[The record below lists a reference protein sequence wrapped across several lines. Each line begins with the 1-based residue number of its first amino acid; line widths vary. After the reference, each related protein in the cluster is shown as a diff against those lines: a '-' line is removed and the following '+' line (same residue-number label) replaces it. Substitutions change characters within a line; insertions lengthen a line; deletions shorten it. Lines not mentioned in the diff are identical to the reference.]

1 MVGPSN
7 ATITMNEASFE
18 NDMKS
23 VGHQFAH
30 YCAFECGFLVSPGG
44 DHFWNNNQRLS
55 PNPSPTSDLT
65 VGDQNLTF
73 QEGYADWFAVSGAYH
88 TDMVTGSNGQSA
100 SFLAAFPGFG
110 TTSLTCYHGMWLGQ
124 AGGGGE
130 DTDAS
135 VAKILWKLEKDPLFA
150 ANASG
155 LSEKQVFQLA
165 GHSAGTLY
173 GLWLETSMWM
183 APDQDTVN
191 RLATI
196 FEQMGVA
203 PVPDSRVCNGGRRH
217 IHLHL
222 APPETANA
230 TTAPFTFDSLTLT
243 LTGKEGGDAL
253 TQTFV
258 IGNIASPLTRPNL
271 QTLGLSRGDHQLGRA
286 ARIGGPRFK

>member
-1 MVGPSN
+1 M
-7 ATITMNEASFE
+7 
-18 NDMKS
+18 
-23 VGHQFAH
+23 
-30 YCAFECGFLVSPGG
+30 
-44 DHFWNNNQRLS
+44 
-55 PNPSPTSDLT
+55 TSLW
-65 VGDQNLTF
+65 GDQNLTF

-222 APPETANA
+222 PLRDRQRDN
-230 TTAPFTFDSLTLT
+230 APFTFDSLTLT

-271 QTLGLSRGDHQLGRA
+271 QTLGLRW
-286 ARIGGPRFK
+286 